1 MKMEDYTMTMISPES
16 YADDIKDLPYEKLV
30 DKRNELIEELH
41 QIEKSGTSYDKMHDE
56 GYTDVIYQMTNHYLV
71 EVTKLLNEK
80 YNQIVWSRDNYKR
93 NELI

>member
-1 MKMEDYTMTMISPES
+1 MEDYTMTMMSPES

-30 DKRNELIEELH
+30 DIRNELIEELH
-41 QIEKSGTSYDKMHDE
+41 KIEKSGTAYYKIHDE

-80 YNQIVWSRDNYKR
+80 YNQIVWRERQQVKGII
-93 NELI
+93 L

>member
-1 MKMEDYTMTMISPES
+1 MTMISPES

-41 QIEKSGTSYDKMHDE
+41 QIEKSGTSNDKMHDE
-56 GYTDVIYQMTNHYLV
+56 DYTDVIYQMTNHYLV